1 MNSFWRKDAGRP
13 LKSFW
18 VVREK
23 QVSQHL
29 SYMET
34 NFFFNDK
41 NELIYRTET
50 DLQILETNLWS
61 LKGECEEQE

>member
-1 MNSFWRKDAGRP
+1 
-13 LKSFW
+13 
-18 VVREK
+18 
-23 QVSQHL
+23 
-29 SYMET
+29 MET